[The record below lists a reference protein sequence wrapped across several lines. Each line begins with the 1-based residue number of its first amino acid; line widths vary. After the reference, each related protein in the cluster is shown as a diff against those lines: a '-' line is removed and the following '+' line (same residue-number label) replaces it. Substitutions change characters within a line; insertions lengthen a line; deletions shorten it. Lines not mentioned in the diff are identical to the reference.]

1 MEFLMNNCNDASN
14 WNDFFAGYFNTP
26 AGIQLKNEV
35 DLEYQTNQVF
45 PQYEQIFH
53 AFKLTPLNQVRVVI
67 LGQDPYHDDGQA
79 QGLAF
84 SVPDGMKLPPSLRN
98 IFQELANDLGVEPPL
113 SGDLSH
119 WATQGVLLLN
129 TSLTVRAHQANSH
142 KNIGWQ
148 PLTDLV
154 IQRLNQQSQ
163 PIIFVLW
170 GKPAQKKRV
179 LITNPQHYILEAPHP
194 SPLSAYRGFFGS
206 KPFSKI
212 NQILDKH
219 PIQWV
224 KK

>member
-1 MEFLMNNCNDASN
+1 MNNCNDASN

-26 AGIQLKNEV
+26 AGIQLKKEV

-98 IFQELANDLGVEPPL
+98 IFQELADDLCVEPPL
-113 SGDLSH
+113 SGDLSY

-148 PLTDLV
+148 SLTDLV

-170 GKPAQKKRV
+170 GKPAQKKRA

>member
-1 MEFLMNNCNDASN
+1 MSNCLDANN
-14 WNDFFAGYFNTP
+14 WHDFFTCYFNTP
-26 AGIQLKNEV
+26 TGIQLKKEV
-35 DLEYQTNQVF
+35 DREYQTNQVF
-45 PQYEQIFH
+45 PQCDKIFH

-67 LGQDPYHDDGQA
+67 LGQDPYHDEGQA

-84 SVPDGMKLPPSLRN
+84 SVPDKMKLPPSLRN
-98 IFQELANDLGVEPPL
+98 IFQELADDLGIESPV

-119 WATQGVLLLN
+119 WATQGILLLN

-148 PLTDLV
+148 ALTDLV

-170 GKPAQKKRV
+170 GKPAQKKSA

-212 NQILDKH
+212 NHILDTN

-224 KK
+224 RQ